1 MKVDAK
7 QTVSVRIATNDPQLT
22 QLLSNA
28 REYIFKLAQVNQVE
42 IVPKLSGDKLAAQ
55 AVAGGLAL
63 EVPLAGLV
71 DVEADRVRLNKEMDR
86 VRREIDNL
94 ERKLSNASF
103 VDHAPKEVVDENR
116 RRLADY
122 QVQAAKLA
130 E

>member
-28 REYIFKLAQVNQVE
+28 REYIFKLAQANQVE

-63 EVPLAGLV
+63 GSSPAGFIRLEAGRVPLTKK
-71 DVEADRVRLNKEMDR
+71 VEKKP
-86 VRREIDNL
+86 REIDQL
-94 ERKLSNASF
+94 EA
-103 VDHAPKEVVDENR
+103 APSTDS
-116 RRLADY
+116 L
-122 QVQAAKLA
+122 LG
-130 E
+130 